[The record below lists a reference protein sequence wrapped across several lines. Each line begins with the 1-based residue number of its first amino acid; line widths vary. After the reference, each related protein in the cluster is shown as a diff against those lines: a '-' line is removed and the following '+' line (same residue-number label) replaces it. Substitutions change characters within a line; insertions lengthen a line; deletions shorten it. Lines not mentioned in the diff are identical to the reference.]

1 MNDKEYRFF
10 HPNYVPSMENTEKAS
25 SKDAG
30 KEHDD
35 AMMSLE
41 KALDEA
47 EKKDYE
53 TEEKESFT
61 RQEDKK
67 KGNDPS
73 PDGFKIPRYVRCD
86 MGLSQQMNTPNSD
99 LYKMIASHP
108 FIVRRTPFDE
118 LFSSRYPGTGSG
130 VLYIA
135 NERYRQILEKGYDAA
150 NDDKQ
155 TDGKMA
161 FAAIT
166 YAMPENCRKELADVF
181 WPWDKKDFHPSHDQ
195 LKNLIKAGAL
205 IAAEID
211 RRLRQRARRD
221 R

>member
-25 SKDAG
+25 SEDAG

-35 AMMSLE
+35 AMMSCMT

-47 EKKDYE
+47 EKKD
-53 TEEKESFT
+53 

-67 KGNDPS
+67 KDNDPS
-73 PDGFKIPRYVRCD
+73 PDGFGLPRYVR
-86 MGLSQQMNTPNSD
+86 MGLSQEDNEKVNTPNSD
-99 LYKMIASHP
+99 LYEMVASSP
-108 FIVRRTPFDE
+108 FLIRRSPFDE
-118 LFSSRYPGTGSG
+118 LSSGMWTG
-130 VLYIA
+130 VVWIA
-135 NERYRQILEKGYDAA
+135 NERYRQIREKGYDAA
-150 NDDKQ
+150 KDDKQ
-155 TDGKMA
+155 TDSKLA

-181 WPWDKKDFHPSHDQ
+181 WPWDKKYFHPSHDQ

-211 RRLRQRARRD
+211 RRLRQMARRD